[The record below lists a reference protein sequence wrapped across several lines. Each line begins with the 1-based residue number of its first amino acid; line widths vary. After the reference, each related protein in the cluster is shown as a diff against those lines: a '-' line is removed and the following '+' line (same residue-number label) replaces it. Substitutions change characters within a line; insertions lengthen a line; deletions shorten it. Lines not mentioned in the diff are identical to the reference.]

1 MSLSNVEYISLK
13 RKRGLHNWGG
23 VSSRETLDAELDEL
37 ETRELEA
44 GDLSEPE
51 LLHQNSY
58 GEYYAL
64 QDFEE

>member
-37 ETRELEA
+37 GA